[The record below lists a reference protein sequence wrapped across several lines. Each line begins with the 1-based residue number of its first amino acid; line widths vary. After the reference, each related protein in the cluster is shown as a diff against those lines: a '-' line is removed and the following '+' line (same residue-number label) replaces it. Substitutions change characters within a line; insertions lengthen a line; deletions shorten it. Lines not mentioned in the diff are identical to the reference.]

1 MDTERRLSLITGI
14 AEEVVTTAELRT
26 LLETNDRPLAYD
38 GFEPSGIAHLPVGV
52 YRPLLVKDLLAAGV
66 KFNLLLADS
75 FAWINN
81 KMGGDLDRVRLV
93 GKYFLEVWK
102 AAGVDLG
109 KVNVIWHKDYFD
121 DGEYWKKVV
130 LVAKHH
136 TLARTTKCLQIAG
149 RKEGEVKQV
158 AALFYP
164 SMQAADI
171 FHMGVDICQLG
182 MDQRKANML
191 AREVAE
197 SLGYKKPVAVHHR
210 MLLSLSGM
218 GSASASDEENFKDK
232 EIDAKMSKSKPET
245 CIFVHDSKEDIARKI
260 NKAFCPPKQAGGNP
274 VLEYAKEILFR
285 AKPTIHI
292 ERPAKFGGDI
302 DYESYVA
309 LEKDYLEDKLK
320 APDLKNAVAVGLDG
334 LISPIRTHFEKD
346 GNAAELLAQVKGYEV
361 TR

>member
-1 MDTERRLSLITGI
+1 MDVETRFQLIKGI
-14 AEEVVTTAELRT
+14 AEEVVTEEELRA
-26 LLETNDRPLAYD
+26 LLETNDHPLAYD
-38 GFEPSGIAHLPVGV
+38 GFEPSGVAHLPVGV
-52 YRPLLVKDLLAAGV
+52 YRPLLVKDLLKAGV

-81 KMGGDLDRVRLV
+81 KMGGDLERVRLV

-102 AAGVDLG
+102 AAGVDLS
-109 KVNVIWHKDYFD
+109 KVNVVWHKDYFD
-121 DGEYWKKVV
+121 DGEYWKKVI

-149 RKEGEVKQV
+149 RKEGDVKQV
-158 AALFYP
+158 AQLFYP

-191 AREVAE
+191 ARDVAD
-197 SLGYKKPVAVHHR
+197 SIGFKKPVAVHHR

-218 GSASASDEENFKDK
+218 GSASQSDESAADL

-245 CIFVHDSKEDIARKI
+245 CIFVHDSAQEIARKI
-260 NKAFCPPKQAGGNP
+260 NKAFCPPKQVEGNP
-274 VLEYAKEILFR
+274 VLEYAREIVFR
-285 AKPTIHI
+285 AKPAVHV
-292 ERPAKFGGDI
+292 ERPAKFGGPL
-302 DYESYVA
+302 DYDSYSA
-309 LEKDYLEDKLK
+309 LEKDFVADKLK
-320 APDLKNAVAVGLDG
+320 APDLKNAVATELDA
-334 LISPIRTHFEKD
+334 LIAPIRLHFEK
-346 GNAAELLAQVKGYEV
+346 NKAAAELYSQVRGFEV